1 MGCVIIGADHA
12 GFVLKE
18 GLKKVL
24 AEKGLEVIDAGTDNG
39 EAVDYPD
46 FAEPVAEEVYAGRVP
61 RGILVCGS
69 GIGMSIVANRFPGV
83 RAALCLDEDTARMSR
98 RHNDANVLVLAGRK
112 TDLDTAEKIVA
123 VWLETEFEGGRHQ
136 ARLDKVAKVEKRI
149 ITRAEKEIPFGKR
162 GPTGGCGIRKVRRGL
177 MAKTISTQQYERPT
191 WDEYFMDIV
200 RLVSRRSTCLRRSV
214 GAILVK
220 DKRILATG
228 YNGAPSGLRH
238 CVEVGCLREKMNIS
252 SGERHE
258 LCRGLHAEQNA
269 IIQSALHGVS
279 LKDATLYSTNHPC
292 VICAKMIINA
302 GIARVYYAEGYR
314 DRMAE
319 EMLLEAG
326 VEVAKI

>member
-24 AEKGLEVIDAGTDNG
+24 VEKGLEVIDAGTDNG

-136 ARLDKVAKVEKRI
+136 ARLNKVAKVEKRI
-149 ITRAEKEIPFGKR
+149 ITRAEKEISFDTRNPMVR
-162 GPTGGCGIRKVRRGL
+162 GGIRKL
-177 MAKTISTQQYERPT
+177 
-191 WDEYFMDIV
+191 
-200 RLVSRRSTCLRRSV
+200 
-214 GAILVK
+214 
-220 DKRILATG
+220 
-228 YNGAPSGLRH
+228 
-238 CVEVGCLREKMNIS
+238 
-252 SGERHE
+252 
-258 LCRGLHAEQNA
+258 
-269 IIQSALHGVS
+269 
-279 LKDATLYSTNHPC
+279 
-292 VICAKMIINA
+292 
-302 GIARVYYAEGYR
+302 
-314 DRMAE
+314 
-319 EMLLEAG
+319 
-326 VEVAKI
+326 